1 MLERSK
7 VKEKDAR
14 QVLGTLILFLV
25 TWCYFFKTM
34 YNGTIFVIS

>member
-14 QVLGTLILFLV
+14 QVLRTVILSLATLCLLFFSKQ
-25 TWCYFFKTM
+25 CTM
-34 YNGTIFVIS
+34 EQFL

>member
-14 QVLGTLILFLV
+14 QVFLTNEEYCQQFIYHV
-25 TWCYFFKTM
+25 
-34 YNGTIFVIS
+34 

>member
-14 QVLGTLILFLV
+14 QVLRTLILFLA
-25 TWCYFFKTM
+25 TLYLLFFSKQCITEQ
-34 YNGTIFVIS
+34 FL